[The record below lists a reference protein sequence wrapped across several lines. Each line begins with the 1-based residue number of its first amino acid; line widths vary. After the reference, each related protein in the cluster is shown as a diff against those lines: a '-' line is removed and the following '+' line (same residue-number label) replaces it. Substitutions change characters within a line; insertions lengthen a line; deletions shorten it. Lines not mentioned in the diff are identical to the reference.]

1 MNINKEIFMIVNNL
15 IVLENYLDYE
25 FKYNYKRLNFLRNK
39 RNSDDNNKFNAQIL
53 NALYNLENINDSSFI
68 INNENEDKDFLH
80 KKFNY
85 IYLNKDIQK
94 YNLIYSNK
102 KFLSN
107 EKEIIKNNKHVYMNK
122 YIIKEK
128 NKKENKSQNIR
139 SSKYRGVSK
148 NEIGWKILMMY
159 KRNKSYI

>member
-1 MNINKEIFMIVNNL
+1 MDINKEIFRIVNNL
-15 IVLENYLDYE
+15 IVVENYLDYE

-68 INNENEDKDFLH
+68 INNENEDKEFLH

-85 IYLNKDIQK
+85 IYLNKNIQK
-94 YNLIYSNK
+94 YNLIYNNK
-102 KFLSN
+102 EFFNN

-128 NKKENKSQNIR
+128 NKKKKKSQNIR

-148 NEIGWKILMMY
+148 NGIGWQVL
-159 KRNKSYI
+159 NSFF

>member
-1 MNINKEIFMIVNNL
+1 MDINKEIFRIVNNL
-15 IVLENYLDYE
+15 IVVENYLDYE

-68 INNENEDKDFLH
+68 INNENEDKEFLH

-85 IYLNKDIQK
+85 IYLNKNIQK
-94 YNLIYSNK
+94 YNLIYNNK
-102 KFLSN
+102 EFFNN

-128 NKKENKSQNIR
+128 NKKKKKK
-139 SSKYRGVSK
+139 SKYK
-148 NEIGWKILMMY
+148 K
-159 KRNKSYI
+159 